1 MVTPPFVLSSYETTS
16 SEESSG
22 DEKPKASAEE
32 EDSSEVEVE
41 VEVEKEKEAEPQPE
55 RKPEEGAEARE
66 EDAEASAEGGAAGT
80 AAEKDDE
87 RDLLDPDGSQA
98 LLEAAAEGW
107 DGEVK
112 CCLCSRVVLL
122 AISLWLEGIAEQWKV
137 KRESK
142 KNFLI
147 SRTLKGRMKTHDGAN
162 VGHLN

>member
-1 MVTPPFVLSSYETTS
+1 MLSSYETTS

-41 VEVEKEKEAEPQPE
+41 VEKEKEAEPQPE

-66 EDAEASAEGGAAGT
+66 EEEAEASAEGGAAGT

-87 RDLLDPDGSQA
+87 RDLLDPDGSQE

-147 SRTLKGRMKTHDGAN
+147 SRKLKGRMKTHDGAN